1 MSRRS
6 RMRELVFKVIFQN
19 EFRNDLIETVL
30 EEVLA
35 KEKSDSIRKDV
46 ERYVK
51 GIYER
56 LNVIDEKISS
66 CLENWT
72 FDRLSCV
79 DKSVLRLGTYELLY
93 EPDVPVQV
101 TLDEAIELAKKYGTE
116 NSGRFVN
123 GVLDRIAKQYVSEEK
138 WRL

>member
-1 MSRRS
+1 
-6 RMRELVFKVIFQN
+6 MRELVFKVIFQN

-35 KEKSDSIRKDV
+35 KEKSDSIRRDV

-79 DKSVLRLGTYELLY
+79 DRSVLRLGTYELLY

>member
-1 MSRRS
+1 
-6 RMRELVFKVIFQN
+6 MRDLVFKVIFQN
-19 EFRNDLIETVL
+19 EFRNDLVEVVL

-79 DKSVLRLGTYELLY
+79 DRSVLRLGTYELLY
-93 EPDVPVQV
+93 EPDIPVQV

>member
-35 KEKSDSIRKDV
+35 KEKSDSIRRDV

-79 DKSVLRLGTYELLY
+79 DRSVLRLGTYELLY